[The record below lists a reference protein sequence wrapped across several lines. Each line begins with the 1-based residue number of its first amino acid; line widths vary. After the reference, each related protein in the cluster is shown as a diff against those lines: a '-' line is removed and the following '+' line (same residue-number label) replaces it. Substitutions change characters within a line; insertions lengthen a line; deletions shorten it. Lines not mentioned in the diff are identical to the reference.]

1 MNVFDII
8 GPVMIGPSSSH
19 TAGAVRLGRVADKL
33 IDGRPLKRVEITLSG
48 SFAQTYR
55 GHGTD
60 RALLA
65 GIMGYHSYS
74 PEIRDA
80 LTIARDRGIEY
91 AFLKED
97 IKGAHPNTARIHY
110 ILRDGEE
117 GEVQGASV
125 GGGNILVD
133 RINGM
138 RVEFNGENNTIL
150 VMHRDKP
157 GVIAAVTQLMHF
169 EYAELNISNFRLSRQ
184 AKGGDA
190 IMTIEIDGQ
199 PPEGLIPA
207 IRSIRYVS
215 NAILIRRI

>member
-1 MNVFDII
+1 MNVFDMI

-19 TAGAVRLGRVADKL
+19 TAGAVRLGRVVNKL
-33 IDGRPLKRVEITLSG
+33 IDSRKVKKVEITLSG
-48 SFAQTYR
+48 SFAQTYK

-80 LTIARDRGIEY
+80 LAIAKERKIAYE
-91 AFLKED
+91 FIKED
-97 IKGAHPNTARIHY
+97 IKGAHPNTARVHY
-110 ILRDGEE
+110 YLEDGGE
-117 GEVQGASV
+117 GVMQGASV
-125 GGGNILVD
+125 GGGNILVNQID
-133 RINGM
+133 GM
-138 RVEFNGENNTIL
+138 NVEFNGENNTIL

-157 GVIAAVTQLMHF
+157 GVIAAVTQLMHW
-169 EYAELNISNFRLSRQ
+169 EYAELNISKFRLSRQ
-184 AKGGDA
+184 NKGGDA

-199 PPEGLIPA
+199 PPENLISA
-207 IRSIRYVS
+207 IRKIENVT